1 MKRSILGLMYLIQ
14 GMRQVGID
22 VDARLQQ
29 IGIQADAL
37 DPSSSIHSSLEWDI
51 LNVMSEGVVAET
63 GVCVGQHYA
72 LAGYGPLLML
82 LVTCPT
88 VEQALNKGIQYQQLT
103 HLSGVLS
110 LVQQEQQ
117 VALHYQPVDL
127 ASEMGAFRAQCEIA
141 GTYKFIQDLYRM
153 MGLSSL
159 DIRVQLPFAK
169 PLDAEK
175 LQMYQTYYGNQVYF
189 NAPCAIFSFLDCTV
203 LNVKIPSNDPITFHV
218 YELKCLA
225 ELARLNAEEQDQSV
239 LVQRVKNYLALQQG
253 MMPSMQETAYALGI
267 PERTL
272 RHQLQQ
278 RKTSYKQIREQL
290 IKDKALHLIE
300 YKEYSIEMISELLGY
315 SEPAAFNHAFKRW
328 FGRSPRQYGK

>member
-1 MKRSILGLMYLIQ
+1 MMKRSILGLMYLIQ

-37 DPSSSIHSSLEWDI
+37 DPRSSIHSSLEWDI
-51 LNVMSEGVVAET
+51 LSVISEGVLAEH
-63 GVCVGQHYA
+63 GLRVGQHYA

-103 HLSGVLS
+103 HLSGYLH
-110 LVQQEQQ
+110 LENIHQQI
-117 VALHYQPVDL
+117 ALHYQPVDL
-127 ASEMGAFRAQCEIA
+127 SSELGLFRAQCEIA
-141 GTYKFIQDLYRM
+141 GTYKFLQDLCRM
-153 MGLSSL
+153 MGLVSL
-159 DIRVQLPFAK
+159 EIRVELPFAE
-169 PLDAEK
+169 PLDPST
-175 LQMYQTYYGNQVYF
+175 LNMYHMYYGKQVFF
-189 NAPCAIFSFLDCTV
+189 NASCAIFSLDRDI

-225 ELARLNAEEQDQSV
+225 ELACLNADETHSSI

-253 MMPSMQETAYALGI
+253 IMPSMKETAQALTI

-278 RKTSYKQIREQL
+278 CNTSYKQIREQL
-290 IKDKALHLIE
+290 IKNKALYLIE
-300 YKEYSIEMISELLGY
+300 NKDYSIEAIAELLGY

>member
-22 VDARLQQ
+22 VDARLQH

-51 LNVMSEGVVAET
+51 LSLISDGVVAEK
-63 GVCVGQHYA
+63 GLLVGQHYA

-82 LVTCPT
+82 LVTCST

-103 HLSGVLS
+103 HLSGQLS
-110 LVQQEQQ
+110 LVECNQQI
-117 VALHYQPVDL
+117 ALHYQPVDVS
-127 ASEMGAFRAQCEIA
+127 SEIGMFRAQCEIA

-153 MGLSSL
+153 MGLMSL
-159 DIRVQLPFAK
+159 EIRVELPFAE
-169 PLDAEK
+169 PLDIGT
-175 LQMYQTYYGNQVYF
+175 LNMYHMYYGKQVFF
-189 NAPCAIFSFLDCTV
+189 NAPCAIFSLDRAI

-225 ELARLNAEEQDQSV
+225 ELERLNTEELHQAIV
-239 LVQRVKNYLALQQG
+239 VERVKNYLALQQG
-253 MMPSMQETAYALGI
+253 MMPSMQETAQALGI

-278 RKTSYKQIREQL
+278 CNTSYKQIREQL

-300 YKEYSIEMISELLGY
+300 YKDYSIETIAELLGY

-328 FGRSPRQYGK
+328 FGQSPRQYGK